1 MNILPQVEAALI
13 TSPYV
18 ENIMLHCDPFRS
30 YCVALVVA
38 SEPALRD
45 WAARQQISFN
55 DFPELCEKDETIKEV
70 LGSLIKV
77 SIVNHCFT
85 GTDEHKGFAD

>member
-1 MNILPQVEAALI
+1 MNLLPQVEAALI

-18 ENIMLHCDPFRS
+18 ENIMLHCDPFHS

-45 WAARQQISFN
+45 WAAKQQISFN
-55 DFPELCEKDETIKEV
+55 DFPELCGKDETIKEV
-70 LGSLIKV
+70 LGSLVKV
-77 SIVNHCFT
+77 SIVNHFLT
-85 GTDEHKGFAD
+85 GTDEHMCFAD